1 MNMNMDMG
9 ICFTAWDY
17 LKILPNI
24 PVAKL
29 PAIPPERA
37 FEANDEAWLNLSHL
51 ENARVL
57 VMVRIRAIAKSAFV
71 SLPATSIGLRGGG
84 GGV

>member
-1 MNMNMDMG
+1 MSG
-9 ICFTAWDY
+9 ILAVWNY

-24 PVAKL
+24 PVAKF

-37 FEANDEAWLNLSHL
+37 FEANEEAWLNLSHL

-57 VMVRIRAIAKSAFV
+57 VMVRIRAIAKKKVLWSAAGYIHY
-71 SLPATSIGLRGGG
+71 PE
-84 GGV
+84 GVH